1 MLNNKSVL
9 ITGGTGSFGQMF
21 VKSVVKKY
29 PKIKRL
35 VIFSRDELKQSEMA
49 IKFPKKKYKFIRF
62 FLGDVRDK
70 DRIKR
75 AIRDI
80 DFVIHAAA
88 LKQVTTAEYNPNEFI
103 KTNVLGAQN
112 LIEACLDS
120 SVKKVIALSTDKA
133 AAPINLYG
141 ATKLCSDKLFIAA
154 NNYVGKKNLVFS
166 VLRYGNVFGSRGSVA
181 PIFKQ
186 RIKNNKPFEITH
198 PNMTRF
204 NLTLEQAVNMVYWS
218 LQNSIGGEICVPKTP
233 SFNIVDLAEAMDSKR
248 KKVISGIRVGEKL
261 HEELIT
267 ISDSLNTFDIGLY
280 YLILPSKNKEII
292 NKFKK
297 KFKKFKKVSND
308 FSYNSL
314 NNKDRL
320 DVRKLKKIIL
330 DNGKN

>member
-49 IKFPKKKYKFIRF
+49 IKFPKTKYKFIRF

-154 NNYVGKKNLVFS
+154 NNYVGKKRKS
-166 VLRYGNVFGSRGSVA
+166 
-181 PIFKQ
+181 
-186 RIKNNKPFEITH
+186 
-198 PNMTRF
+198 
-204 NLTLEQAVNMVYWS
+204 
-218 LQNSIGGEICVPKTP
+218 
-233 SFNIVDLAEAMDSKR
+233 SK
-248 KKVISGIRVGEKL
+248 
-261 HEELIT
+261 H
-267 ISDSLNTFDIGLY
+267 
-280 YLILPSKNKEII
+280 
-292 NKFKK
+292 
-297 KFKKFKKVSND
+297 
-308 FSYNSL
+308 
-314 NNKDRL
+314 
-320 DVRKLKKIIL
+320 
-330 DNGKN
+330 